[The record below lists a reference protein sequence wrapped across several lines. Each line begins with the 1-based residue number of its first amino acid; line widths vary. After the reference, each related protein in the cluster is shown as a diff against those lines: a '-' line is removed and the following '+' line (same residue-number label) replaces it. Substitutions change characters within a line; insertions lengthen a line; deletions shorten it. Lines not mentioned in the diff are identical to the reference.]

1 MTTSRSFSSTLGPA
15 ITSYVTL
22 KKALGRRFDV
32 EADVFGHLDRFLL
45 GQSPD
50 SSAAFTAQSF
60 AAWTLTL
67 THLLPTVRRNHMR
80 IVRNLCLYLRRS
92 DPDCFVPDPSSFPDP
107 HAPPRPH
114 IFTEEQIVQ
123 LLRIASTLRSRS
135 DTPLCAEVFRLAIVL
150 LYTAGLRRG
159 ELVRLVLG
167 DYDPAERTL
176 LIRASKFH
184 KSRLVALSNDAARE
198 MDLYLRVR
206 QRLPHAA
213 SSPLLVNRCGGL
225 RAYSG
230 ASFGRSM
237 QHLFCRAGIY
247 TAKGHVP
254 RVHDLR
260 HTHAVHALLRWYHA
274 GVDVQ
279 AKLPVLATAM
289 GHVSIKST
297 AYYLPFL
304 EPIAQAASERFTR
317 HCHSTLP
324 AIVVPDAEVGEQ

>member
-1 MTTSRSFSSTLGPA
+1 MTTSRSFSSTLGPT

-32 EADVFGHLDRFLL
+32 EADVLGHLDRFLL
-45 GQSPD
+45 GQTSD
-50 SSAAFTAQSF
+50 SGAAFTAQSF

-67 THLLPTVRRNHMR
+67 AHLLPTVRRNHMR

-92 DPDCFVPDPSSFPDP
+92 DPDCFVPDPSSFPAP

-114 IFTEEQIVQ
+114 IFTEEQIVR
-123 LLRIASTLRSRS
+123 LLRVAATLRPRS

-159 ELVRLVLG
+159 ELLRLVLS
-167 DYDPAERTL
+167 DYDPAARTL
-176 LIRASKFH
+176 LVRASKFH
-184 KSRLVALSNDAARE
+184 KSRLVALSEDAARE

-206 QRLPHAA
+206 RRLPHAP
-213 SSPLLVNRCGGL
+213 SFPLLVNRHGGL

-230 ASFGRSM
+230 VSFGRSLKR
-237 QHLFCRAGIY
+237 LFHRADIY
-247 TAKGHVP
+247 TAKGRVP

-260 HTHAVHALLRWYHA
+260 HTHAVHALLRWYRA

-289 GHVSIKST
+289 GHVSIAST

-304 EPIAQAASERFTR
+304 ESVAQAASERFAH
-317 HCHSTLP
+317 HCHAYLP
-324 AIVVPDAEVGEQ
+324 TAAIPNTGVN

>member
-1 MTTSRSFSSTLGPA
+1 MTISRSFSSTLGPT
-15 ITSYVTL
+15 ITSYVRL

-32 EADVFGHLDRFLL
+32 EAAVLAHLDRFLL
-45 GQSPD
+45 GQPPD
-50 SSAAFTAQSF
+50 SGAAFTSQSF

-67 THLLPTVRRNHMR
+67 AHLLPTVRRNHMR
-80 IVRNLCLYLRRS
+80 IVRNLSLYLRRS
-92 DPDCFVPDPSSFPDP
+92 DPDCFVPDPSSFPAP

-114 IFTEEQIVQ
+114 IFTEEQIAR

-159 ELVRLVLG
+159 ELLRLVLS
-167 DYDPAERTL
+167 DYDPAERTVL
-176 LIRASKFH
+176 VRSSKFH
-184 KSRLVALSNDAARE
+184 KSRLVALSDDAARE

-206 QRLPHAA
+206 RRLPHAA
-213 SSPLLVNRCGGL
+213 SSPLLVNRHGGL

-230 ASFGRSM
+230 VSFGRSLK
-237 QHLFCRAGIY
+237 HLFHRADIY
-247 TAKGHVP
+247 TAKGRVP

-260 HTHAVHALLRWYHA
+260 HTYAVHALLRWYHA

-289 GHVSIKST
+289 GHVSIVST

-304 EPIAQAASERFTR
+304 ESVAQAASVRFAH
-317 HCHSTLP
+317 HCHAYLP
-324 AIVVPDAEVGEQ
+324 AAVIPNTGVK